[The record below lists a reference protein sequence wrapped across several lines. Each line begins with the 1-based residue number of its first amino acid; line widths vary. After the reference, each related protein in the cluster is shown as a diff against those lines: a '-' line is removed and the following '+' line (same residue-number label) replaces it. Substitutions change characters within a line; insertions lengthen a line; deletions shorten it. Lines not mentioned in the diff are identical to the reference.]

1 MKVVSH
7 LGGKRMSKRRLVSLD
22 WAIKRLLRSKANF
35 VVLEGFLSEL
45 LEEDIKI
52 IAILEGESNQEHASD
67 KQNRVDIKVQNQKGE
82 IIIVEIQYNQEI
94 DFFQRVLYSA
104 SKTVTEHIFKGEEY
118 VKVPKVIS
126 INILY
131 FNLGEG
137 IDYIYKGSNS
147 FIGLHHKDQL
157 KLTAGQREIFVQE
170 TPEGIFPE
178 YYLINVDKFDNVA
191 TTPFDEWIYF
201 LKNETIEDDFTAK
214 GLAEAK
220 EILDVMKLSEEDR
233 RQYEKHKDNVRST
246 KNTIFTAKV
255 EARAEGREEGIEI
268 GEDKK
273 NREFV
278 LRLFNKKYDTATIS
292 DLTGLGLKEVQAII
306 DSIAN

>member
-1 MKVVSH
+1 
-7 LGGKRMSKRRLVSLD
+7 MSERRLVSLD
-22 WAIKRLLRSKANF
+22 WAIKRILRSKANF

-67 KQNRVDIKVQNQKGE
+67 KQNRVDINVQNQKGE
-82 IIIVEIQYNQEI
+82 IVIVEIQYDHEI
-94 DFFQRVLYSA
+94 DFFQRILYSA
-104 SKTVTEHIFKGEEY
+104 SKAVTEHIFKGEKY

-147 FIGLHHKDQL
+147 FIGLHHKDKL
-157 KLTAGQREIFVQE
+157 KLTAGQRKIFAQE
-170 TPEGIFPE
+170 NPEGIFPE

-201 LKNETIEDDFTAK
+201 LKNETIEDNFTAK

-220 EILDVMKLSEEDR
+220 EILDVMKLNPEER
-233 RQYEKHKDNVRST
+233 RQYEKHKDNVRSK
-246 KNTIFTAKV
+246 KNTIFSAKV
-255 EARAEGREEGIEI
+255 EGRAEGLEEGIEI
-268 GEDKK
+268 GVEKGEDKK

-278 LRLFNKKYDTATIS
+278 LRLFDRSYDVVTIS
-292 DLTGLGLKEVQAII
+292 DLTGLSLEKVQAII
-306 DSIAN
+306 DNVTN